1 MKKFL
6 ILILCLFTPFANSDV
21 VNNLSRDIDR
31 NQSMEYQIVC
41 ITNNSSQRE
50 GYQYLVAQRLIK
62 GVGSRVFI
70 NPDLPPF
77 HIITNFNLVNIKN
90 VSQSY

>member
-50 GYQYLVAQRLIK
+50 GYQYLVAQRLINDEHVRAYL
-62 GVGSRVFI
+62 GR
-70 NPDLPPF
+70 
-77 HIITNFNLVNIKN
+77 
-90 VSQSY
+90 Q